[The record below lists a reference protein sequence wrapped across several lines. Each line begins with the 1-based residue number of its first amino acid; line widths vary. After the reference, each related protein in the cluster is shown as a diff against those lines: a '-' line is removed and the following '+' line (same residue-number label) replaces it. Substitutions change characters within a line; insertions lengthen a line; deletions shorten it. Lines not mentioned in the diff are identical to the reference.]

1 MAREDRPGYGRRS
14 TSNRQSA
21 MRNGSNMGF
30 TVQGIN
36 RRVGVSPRGGYQ
48 GPNTRGQI
56 SRSLGQAGGGWVGG
70 RSAAQQAGWRG
81 GFR

>member
-1 MAREDRPGYGRRS
+1 MPRDNNDYGRLGGQRS
-14 TSNRQSA
+14 GRKS
-21 MRNGSNMGF
+21 GF
-30 TVQGIN
+30 TVHGIN
-36 RRVGVSPRGGYQ
+36 RVIGADPNRRGGYQ